1 MRPNCPSA
9 VRRSGWTLLAVAA
22 LGLASL
28 MPVAHAAEGGLSN
41 FPFGAQTSYA
51 ALMPP
56 PDTTSF
62 FGYALLYKADSVR
75 DNNGDRIPGV
85 EVEVIALAPRLVHS
99 WKTSLWGFK
108 LSSGIVVEGLYA
120 EVKVPGA
127 EDDDSGPTLLGIE
140 PLYLTK
146 SVGAWHFLTGPL
158 IYLPLGSYNP
168 NKLANSN
175 LNFGALAYQFSSTW
189 TPTAD
194 WDMSLNLAFEFK
206 EKNDETDYRSGTQSG
221 LTFGVGHRPFENKKW
236 DLGVSGFYTYQL
248 SDDHKAGVDLPG
260 GARTRKLAFGP
271 KVVYWITPAAG
282 IVAQWHRETAV
293 RNAPQGDLFWLEC
306 AFPF

>member
-1 MRPNCPSA
+1 MKIKNGASRCSRGTLSA
-9 VRRSGWTLLAVAA
+9 ALLGLLLLAPNAR
-22 LGLASL
+22 S
-28 MPVAHAAEGGLSN
+28 AEGGLSN

-51 ALMPP
+51 AMMPAAG
-56 PDTTSF
+56 TTSF
-62 FGYALLYKADSVR
+62 FGYALMYKADSVR

-99 WKTSLWGFK
+99 WEKSLWGFK
-108 LSSGIVVEGLYA
+108 LSSGVVLEGIYA
-120 EVKVPGA
+120 NVKVPGA
-127 EDDDSGPTLLGIE
+127 EDSDSGPTLLGIE

-158 IYLPLGSYNP
+158 IYLPQGNYNR

-175 LNFGALAYQFSSTW
+175 LNYGALAYQVSTTW

-194 WDMSLNLAFEFK
+194 WDISLNLAAEWK
-206 EKNDETDYRSGTQSG
+206 EKNDETDYRSGVQSG
-221 LTFGVGHRPFENKKW
+221 LTYGVSNRPFANKKW
-236 DLGVSGFYTYQL
+236 DLGISGFYSYQL
-248 SDDHKAGVDLPG
+248 TDDHQAGVDLPG
-260 GARTRKLAFGP
+260 GAKTRKLAIGP
-271 KVVYWITPAAG
+271 KVAYWITPAAG
-282 IVAQWHRETAV
+282 IVAMWHRETAV